1 MLRKALLE
9 DIDSIR
15 LLITDSVRSLQSRD
29 YTVTQRE
36 GALGTVFGV
45 DRLLIEDQTYFVVEQ
60 PGGRLAACG
69 GWSRR
74 KTLFGSDSGSP
85 VRDAQF
91 LDPAVDAAR
100 IRAFFV
106 HPDFARR
113 GLATLILKASELEA
127 HAAGFRRLQLGATLT
142 GIPLYERHG
151 FRAIDRTEVPLA
163 NGETIA
169 IVTMEKELLS

>member
-1 MLRKALLE
+1 MLRKAVVE
-9 DIDSIR
+9 DVDGIAS
-15 LLITDSVRSLQSRD
+15 LIADSVMRLQSGD
-29 YTVTQRE
+29 YTLIQRQ

-45 DRLLIEDQTYFVVEQ
+45 DRLLIEDQTYFVIEEV
-60 PGGRLAACG
+60 GRLVACG

-74 KTLFGSDSGSP
+74 KTLFGSDGGSP
-85 VRDAQF
+85 VKDVDF

-113 GLATLILKASELEA
+113 GLGTQILQASEAEA
-127 HAAGFRRLQLGATLT
+127 RAAGFRRLRLGATRT

-151 FRAIDRTEVPLA
+151 FRPLERTEVPLL

-169 IVTMEKELLS
+169 IVTMEKALP